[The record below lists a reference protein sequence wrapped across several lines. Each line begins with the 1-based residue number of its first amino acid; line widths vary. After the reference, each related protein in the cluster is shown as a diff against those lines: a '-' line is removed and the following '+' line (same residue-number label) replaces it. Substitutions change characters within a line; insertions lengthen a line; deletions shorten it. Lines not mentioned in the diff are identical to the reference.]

1 MHRAL
6 LLLCAVRRRPAAKAQ
21 LQCTSAL
28 KSLLLLLRCGSP
40 RLQRSVLLLLS
51 SALPGAEPAAV
62 EAALPAAWRTA
73 SIATDNSDSSSGA
86 SAATR
91 KQQRAEG
98 LIGVLLS
105 AVQLAYSV
113 ADLPSASHATAANS
127 AATAGDSTAAADTAV
142 PLLRV
147 GCGRGYGAG
156 RLDLCFADQCAA
168 LLRTLLRATLWR
180 ERVARALLVRIH
192 AARNAVR
199 QSSTASNSTTK
210 ATAAEALAAG
220 AAAVAVLAGSSGA
233 LYPGAPIKSR
243 RAGARGTLVH
253 CEPGAAKAAAVF
265 AGAESGGCETV
276 RVRDLEVYAA
286 DTVNPDTASQP
297 VTAQLATLTQALLE
311 SASSSSSS
319 SSSTDSSV
327 EQQQHMQAAEARL
340 LSLALSALLQQVA
353 ARPQAVAAVCADT
366 GDAPALLPAL
376 LRAAVQASP
385 LPCLASVS
393 EVRKRWRAG
402 VSRVLSAHRIGAPY
416 TCLSAVQQRAPPV
429 PLPETPPAQQSSK
442 VSAATAA
449 TATAAAAASV
459 SDSTV
464 HSDSTAGDSAAETAS
479 CQWQR
484 AATHGTAVVAP
495 SAPAAAAA
503 VNTGSSD
510 NDMCVVVEF
519 NDGVADGS
527 TGSAVAAAPS
537 ADDECA
543 SVCDGEEVSCCC
555 ATIMSSLFIHSQTV
569 RLFADASM
577 HEHLTSSDS
586 PSTILQYQLTLHALV
601 KATHTDTYCM
611 LHVVLLPK
619 QEGNDSNVDG
629 DSAPPSTRGSSP
641 THFARSSHSAA
652 AHSQDSQ
659 SAALRRSTAPEGA
672 LTHVLETDSSAQR
685 AAVAEALAQ
694 ELAVLPD
701 AAHAAVAAF
710 GTSSSG
716 VQRARHWLSMQ
727 ARRGLWV
734 QTNSSSSTTN
744 NSSSKCAT
752 VHSVYGGE
760 LRTKASAATHP
771 VPARYT
777 DEDVVAELLGTGSA
791 AKPTT
796 ATAAAAAAE
805 TDSTASTAPATPAT
819 AVSTSSTPATVTSRA
834 SPAAAS
840 VAAATPAA
848 ATATAAS
855 TAAAAASAGDR
866 AVAIATAAVAEA
878 NLLSSA
884 NSSTSSSSS
893 NVRDGGAMPLALRE
907 HDLQPLLLL
916 PRPMPVRPLAVRS
929 AAAPAAATTVVTPL
943 SDKLDW
949 LVPGQLVAICDSS
962 SSGSS
967 SSGSR
972 ASTVFGTIAEHFR
985 SGSEQGAHAREDC
998 AVLVTVLDDE
1008 TGLCSGR
1015 RVPPSTLQASSTF
1028 FGQSLGPTVDTAVV
1042 ATLGV
1047 LKQTDEA
1054 LAVLQARALLVRLA
1068 QVTAAAASG
1077 SAQGSVGGAGTA
1089 EDLLQLMRLLAAQDM
1104 AGGRDRLV
1112 CNVCFCNAC

>member
-1 MHRAL
+1 VRDTDAAAFYTQFLLSQAPITDSHTAANVDEAATSDSVDSTASPYPAALSALEWGEVESHMHRAL

-28 KSLLLLLRCGSP
+28 KSLLLLLRCGTP

-73 SIATDNSDSSSGA
+73 SIATDSSDSSSGA

-113 ADLPSASHATAANS
+113 ADLSLASPAS
-127 AATAGDSTAAADTAV
+127 AADSATNAGDSTAAADTAV

-286 DTVNPDTASQP
+286 DNVNPDTASQP

-311 SASSSSSS
+311 NASSSSSS
-319 SSSTDSSV
+319 SSSSSVDSSV

-366 GDAPALLPAL
+366 DDAPALLPAL

-429 PLPETPPAQQSSK
+429 PLPETPPAQKSSK

-449 TATAAAAASV
+449 TATAAAAATSV

-484 AATHGTAVVAP
+484 AATHGAAVVAP
-495 SAPAAAAA
+495 APAAAAA

-510 NDMCVVVEF
+510 SDMCVVVEF

-527 TGSAVAAAPS
+527 GATAAAAVPS
-537 ADDECA
+537 ADDDCA

-555 ATIMSSLFIHSQTV
+555 VTYMLNILHLQAI
-569 RLFADASM
+569 RLF
-577 HEHLTSSDS
+577 
-586 PSTILQYQLTLHALV
+586 
-601 KATHTDTYCM
+601 
-611 LHVVLLPK
+611 
-619 QEGNDSNVDG
+619 
-629 DSAPPSTRGSSP
+629 R
-641 THFARSSHSAA
+641 
-652 AHSQDSQ
+652 
-659 SAALRRSTAPEGA
+659 
-672 LTHVLETDSSAQR
+672 
-685 AAVAEALAQ
+685 
-694 ELAVLPD
+694 
-701 AAHAAVAAF
+701 
-710 GTSSSG
+710 
-716 VQRARHWLSMQ
+716 
-727 ARRGLWV
+727 
-734 QTNSSSSTTN
+734 
-744 NSSSKCAT
+744 
-752 VHSVYGGE
+752 
-760 LRTKASAATHP
+760 
-771 VPARYT
+771 
-777 DEDVVAELLGTGSA
+777 
-791 AKPTT
+791 
-796 ATAAAAAAE
+796 
-805 TDSTASTAPATPAT
+805 
-819 AVSTSSTPATVTSRA
+819 
-834 SPAAAS
+834 
-840 VAAATPAA
+840 
-848 ATATAAS
+848 
-855 TAAAAASAGDR
+855 
-866 AVAIATAAVAEA
+866 
-878 NLLSSA
+878 
-884 NSSTSSSSS
+884 
-893 NVRDGGAMPLALRE
+893 
-907 HDLQPLLLL
+907 
-916 PRPMPVRPLAVRS
+916 
-929 AAAPAAATTVVTPL
+929 
-943 SDKLDW
+943 
-949 LVPGQLVAICDSS
+949 
-962 SSGSS
+962 
-967 SSGSR
+967 
-972 ASTVFGTIAEHFR
+972 
-985 SGSEQGAHAREDC
+985 
-998 AVLVTVLDDE
+998 
-1008 TGLCSGR
+1008 
-1015 RVPPSTLQASSTF
+1015 
-1028 FGQSLGPTVDTAVV
+1028 
-1042 ATLGV
+1042 
-1047 LKQTDEA
+1047 
-1054 LAVLQARALLVRLA
+1054 
-1068 QVTAAAASG
+1068 
-1077 SAQGSVGGAGTA
+1077 
-1089 EDLLQLMRLLAAQDM
+1089 
-1104 AGGRDRLV
+1104 
-1112 CNVCFCNAC
+1112 